1 MSVLPDRLLT
11 SAVEVPSRSTPARP
25 ASTSEPAPAEASSFS
40 QVYQRERQ
48 SKTGEARDKAPADEP
63 RRPEK
68 TADRSESASKSSP
81 EAKAEVA
88 EGGNL
93 LPEEPLA
100 ETDPLLLL
108 GLGEAPLGE
117 QGETDDPLLGE
128 DESAEGQTL
137 TSDAGLLPNLF
148 GTTGLD
154 PARVDPQRE
163 KLNSAAAVKITLE
176 HDGEGETEAA
186 LTDDKLTAGGKGTG
200 LFQAGLQQLAG
211 LEESANEAAEPLLE
225 TAEGVGEA
233 RGGESFSGRLNLITQ
248 QIQAANPAA
257 RALPQVPGAPVNMQQ
272 PGWSE
277 AVTDR
282 VMWLSSQNLKSAE
295 IQLDPAE
302 LGRLEVRISLNQ
314 DGATQV
320 TFVSPHGQVRDAL
333 ESQMYRLRE
342 LFAQQG
348 MNQLDVNVSDQS
360 LQRGAPGEAQAGK
373 GGSGRVS
380 GEAEDEELAAQAGGQ
395 GSELIRTG
403 RGLVDYYA

>member
-1 MSVLPDRLLT
+1 M
-11 SAVEVPSRSTPARP
+11 
-25 ASTSEPAPAEASSFS
+25 
-40 QVYQRERQ
+40 
-48 SKTGEARDKAPADEP
+48 
-63 RRPEK
+63 
-68 TADRSESASKSSP
+68 
-81 EAKAEVA
+81 
-88 EGGNL
+88 
-93 LPEEPLA
+93 
-100 ETDPLLLL
+100 
-108 GLGEAPLGE
+108 
-117 QGETDDPLLGE
+117 
-128 DESAEGQTL
+128 
-137 TSDAGLLPNLF
+137 
-148 GTTGLD
+148 
-154 PARVDPQRE
+154 
-163 KLNSAAAVKITLE
+163 KITLE
-176 HDGEGETEAA
+176 HDGEGEAEAT
-186 LTDDKLTAGGKGTG
+186 LTDDKLTVGGKGAG

-211 LEESANEAAEPLLE
+211 LEESASETGEPLLE
-225 TAEGVGEA
+225 TTEGVGET
-233 RGGESFSGRLNLITQ
+233 RGESFAGRLNLITQ

-302 LGRLEVRISLNQ
+302 LGRLEVRISFNQ

-380 GEAEDEELAAQAGGQ
+380 GEAEDEELAAQAVGQ
-395 GSELIRTG
+395 GSEPIRAG